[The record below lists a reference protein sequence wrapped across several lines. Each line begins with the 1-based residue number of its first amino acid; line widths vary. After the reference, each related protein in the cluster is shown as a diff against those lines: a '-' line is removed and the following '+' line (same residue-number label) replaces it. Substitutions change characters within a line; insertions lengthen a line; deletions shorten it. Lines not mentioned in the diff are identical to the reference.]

1 MFTGIVEEVGVITQ
15 KKISPDGANITI
27 KAKNIFNDLKVN
39 DSISC
44 SGICLTVIN
53 VDQDEFKVQLVE
65 ETLNRTNAKNWDK
78 GTCIN
83 LERSLLPSTRLGGHF
98 VQGHIDDVVRITDII
113 PNKDSATW
121 QFSIPKDLNEYIVQ
135 KGSICL
141 DGISL
146 TVADKNENYF
156 RRPQTYYDRTFS
168 IFRIHP
174 RGNTFRSE
182 KHSSFSSKELN
193 VQRYF
198 LSFLNTYA

>member
-27 KAKNIFNDLKVN
+27 KAKGIFNDLKVN

-78 GTCIN
+78 GTYIN

-113 PNKDSATW
+113 PNKDSAIW

-156 RRPQTYYDRTFS
+156 S
-168 IFRIHP
+168 FRIWY
-174 RGNTFRSE
+174 
-182 KHSSFSSKELN
+182 LY
-193 VQRYF
+193 V
-198 LSFLNTYA
+198 

>member
-156 RRPQTYYDRTFS
+156 SVALIPHTLSVTTWSNKNIDDSVNIEVDIMAKY
-168 IFRIHP
+168 I
-174 RGNTFRSE
+174 
-182 KHSSFSSKELN
+182 K
-193 VQRYF
+193 
-198 LSFLNTYA
+198 SFLGENREIKFN

>member
-27 KAKNIFNDLKVN
+27 KAKDIFNDLKVN

-113 PNKDSATW
+113 PNKDSAIW

-156 RRPQTYYDRTFS
+156 SVALIPHTLSVTTWSNKNIDDSVNIEVDIMAKY
-168 IFRIHP
+168 I
-174 RGNTFRSE
+174 
-182 KHSSFSSKELN
+182 K
-193 VQRYF
+193 
-198 LSFLNTYA
+198 SFLGENREIKFN

>member
-27 KAKNIFNDLKVN
+27 KAKDIFNDLKVN

-53 VDQDEFKVQLVE
+53 VDQDEFKVQLVK

-113 PNKDSATW
+113 PNKDSAIW

-156 RRPQTYYDRTFS
+156 SVALIPHTLSVTTWSNKNIDDSVNIEVDIMAKY
-168 IFRIHP
+168 I
-174 RGNTFRSE
+174 
-182 KHSSFSSKELN
+182 K
-193 VQRYF
+193 
-198 LSFLNTYA
+198 SFLGENREIKFN

>member
-156 RRPQTYYDRTFS
+156 SVALIPHTLSVTTWSNKNIDESVNIEVDIMAKY
-168 IFRIHP
+168 I
-174 RGNTFRSE
+174 
-182 KHSSFSSKELN
+182 K
-193 VQRYF
+193 
-198 LSFLNTYA
+198 SFLGENREIKFN

>member
-113 PNKDSATW
+113 PNKDSAIW

-156 RRPQTYYDRTFS
+156 SVALIPHTLSVTTWSNKNIDDSVNIEVDIMAKY
-168 IFRIHP
+168 I
-174 RGNTFRSE
+174 
-182 KHSSFSSKELN
+182 K
-193 VQRYF
+193 
-198 LSFLNTYA
+198 SFLGENREIKFN

>member
-27 KAKNIFNDLKVN
+27 KAKDIFNDLKVN

-53 VDQDEFKVQLVE
+53 VDQNEFKVQLVE

-78 GTCIN
+78 GTRIN

-98 VQGHIDDVVRITDII
+98 VQGHIDDIVRITNII
-113 PNKDSATW
+113 PNKDSAIW

-156 RRPQTYYDRTFS
+156 SVALIPHTLSVTTWSNKNIDESVNIEVDIMAKY
-168 IFRIHP
+168 I
-174 RGNTFRSE
+174 
-182 KHSSFSSKELN
+182 K
-193 VQRYF
+193 
-198 LSFLNTYA
+198 SFLGENREIKFN

>member
-27 KAKNIFNDLKVN
+27 KAKGIFNDLKVN

-98 VQGHIDDVVRITDII
+98 VQGHIDDVVKITDII
-113 PNKDSATW
+113 PNKDSAIW

-156 RRPQTYYDRTFS
+156 SVALIPHTLSVTSWSNKNIDDSVNIEVDIMAKY
-168 IFRIHP
+168 I
-174 RGNTFRSE
+174 
-182 KHSSFSSKELN
+182 K
-193 VQRYF
+193 
-198 LSFLNTYA
+198 SFLGENREIKFN

>member
-15 KKISPDGANITI
+15 KKISRDGANITI
-27 KAKNIFNDLKVN
+27 KAKDIFNDLKVN

-53 VDQDEFKVQLVE
+53 VDQNEFKVQLVE

-78 GTCIN
+78 GTRIN

-98 VQGHIDDVVRITDII
+98 VQGHIDDIVRITNII
-113 PNKDSATW
+113 PNKDSAIW

-156 RRPQTYYDRTFS
+156 SVALIPHTLSVTTWSNKNIDESVNIEVDIMAKY
-168 IFRIHP
+168 I
-174 RGNTFRSE
+174 
-182 KHSSFSSKELN
+182 K
-193 VQRYF
+193 
-198 LSFLNTYA
+198 SFLGENREIKFN

>member
-27 KAKNIFNDLKVN
+27 KAKGIFNDLKVN

-98 VQGHIDDVVRITDII
+98 VQGHIDDVVKITDII
-113 PNKDSATW
+113 PNKDSAIW

-156 RRPQTYYDRTFS
+156 SVALIPHTLSVTTWSNKNIDDSVNIEVDIMAKY
-168 IFRIHP
+168 I
-174 RGNTFRSE
+174 
-182 KHSSFSSKELN
+182 K
-193 VQRYF
+193 
-198 LSFLNTYA
+198 SFLGENREIKFN

>member
-15 KKISPDGANITI
+15 KKISRDGANITI
-27 KAKNIFNDLKVN
+27 KAKDIFNDLKVN

-53 VDQDEFKVQLVE
+53 IDQDEFKVQLVE

-78 GTCIN
+78 GTRIN

-98 VQGHIDDVVRITDII
+98 VQGHIDDIVRITNII
-113 PNKDSATW
+113 PNKDSAIW

-156 RRPQTYYDRTFS
+156 SVALIPHTLSVTTWSNKNIDESVNIEVDIMAKY
-168 IFRIHP
+168 I
-174 RGNTFRSE
+174 
-182 KHSSFSSKELN
+182 K
-193 VQRYF
+193 
-198 LSFLNTYA
+198 SFLGENREIKFN

>member
-53 VDQDEFKVQLVE
+53 VDQNEFKVQLVE

-78 GTCIN
+78 GTRIN

-113 PNKDSATW
+113 PNKDSAIW

-156 RRPQTYYDRTFS
+156 SVALIPHTLSVTTWSNKNIDDSVNIEVDIMAKY
-168 IFRIHP
+168 I
-174 RGNTFRSE
+174 
-182 KHSSFSSKELN
+182 K
-193 VQRYF
+193 
-198 LSFLNTYA
+198 SFLGENREIKFN

>member
-113 PNKDSATW
+113 PNKDSAIW

-156 RRPQTYYDRTFS
+156 SVALIPHTLSVTTWSNKNIDESVNIEVDIMAKY
-168 IFRIHP
+168 I
-174 RGNTFRSE
+174 
-182 KHSSFSSKELN
+182 K
-193 VQRYF
+193 
-198 LSFLNTYA
+198 SFLGENREIKFN

>member
-53 VDQDEFKVQLVE
+53 VDQNEFKVQLVE

-113 PNKDSATW
+113 PNKDSAIW

-156 RRPQTYYDRTFS
+156 SVALIPHTLSVTTWSNKNIDDSVNIEVDIMAKY
-168 IFRIHP
+168 I
-174 RGNTFRSE
+174 
-182 KHSSFSSKELN
+182 K
-193 VQRYF
+193 
-198 LSFLNTYA
+198 SFLGENREIKFN